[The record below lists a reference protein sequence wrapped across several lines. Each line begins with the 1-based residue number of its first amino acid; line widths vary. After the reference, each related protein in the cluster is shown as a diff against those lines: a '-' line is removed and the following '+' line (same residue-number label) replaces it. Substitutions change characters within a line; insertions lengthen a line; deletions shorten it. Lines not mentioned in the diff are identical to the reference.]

1 MTVWVVLATDPLR
14 FAVRVIA
21 VVATQEQAEAL
32 ASSGSPRWQWS
43 IVQRQVG
50 GAAGAGS

>member
-1 MTVWVVLATDPLR
+1 MIVWVVLATDPLR
-14 FAVRVIA
+14 FAVQVIA

-32 ASSGSPRWQWS
+32 AASGSPRWQWS

-50 GAAGAGS
+50 GAAGAGA